1 MSSTMYGLLLAMLLM
16 SCVLQAYAVPSGY
29 LCKTKR
35 RGERCFV
42 MVNLLRTPHHS
53 PNWSISSWN
62 RAMIQ
67 QKAYQ
72 QLFQEPDVLRRRRA
86 ADELVRHRRH
96 L

>member
-1 MSSTMYGLLLAMLLM
+1 MAPLR
-16 SCVLQAYAVPSGY
+16 
-29 LCKTKR
+29 KR
-35 RGERCFV
+35 RGQSSAQLGSVGGVLLNFDQETFSFQV
-42 MVNLLRTPHHS
+42 MVNLLRTPLHS

-62 RAMIQ
+62 RAMNQ

-86 ADELVRHRRH
+86 ASEFLRSRRR

>member
-1 MSSTMYGLLLAMLLM
+1 MSSMYGLYAALLFI
-16 SCVLQAYAVPSGY
+16 SCVLQVYSAPSGY

-35 RGERCFV
+35 RGERCYV
-42 MVNLLRTPHHS
+42 MVNLLRTPYHS
-53 PNWSISSWN
+53 PNWSITSWN
-62 RAMIQ
+62 RAMNQ

-86 ADELVRHRRH
+86 VNEFVRDRRR